1 MEYIILDLEWNQ
13 PVSKNSYPYL
23 RIGDRFSNEIIEI
36 GAVKVNEKNEII
48 DTFKAVIKPKYYKK
62 LNSNVMKL
70 THLKEEIVTGGIGF
84 DVAIAQF
91 RDWCSPAGIFFSWGR
106 DDIYVM
112 KQNLEFY
119 GIDFAWIQSWYNLQL
134 IFSKECFGNSNQR
147 SLTFA
152 MEHLQIPQESDKPFH
167 DACHD
172 AYYTAKI
179 FTKLNMQTALT
190 NYDSTSCFA
199 ELCREENDGGL
210 GPFRTKGE
218 ALSNKDVTAL
228 LCPQCKTP
236 LTTSVDWFAN
246 NDKYVSLAVCKAHG
260 TFLGRIKFVRQQ
272 NGTLRVRRS
281 IQKAAPEQLAQIKQK
296 SEMKKEKA
304 KAYRRT
310 RMKKAKRQKA
320 DSEA

>member
-36 GAVKVNEKNEII
+36 GAAKVNDKNEII

-91 RDWCSPAGIFFSWGR
+91 QGWCGTSAIIFSWGR

-119 GIDFAWIQSWYNLQL
+119 GIDYSWIQSWYNLQL
-134 IFSKECFGNSNQR
+134 IFSKACFDNSNQR
-147 SLTFA
+147 SLAFA
-152 MEHLQIPQESDKPFH
+152 MEYFSIQAEEDKPFH

-179 FTKLNMQTALT
+179 FTKLPMQAALAS
-190 NYDSTSCFA
+190 YDGTSCFSD
-199 ELCREENDGGL
+199 LCKEESEGGL

-218 ALSNKDVTAL
+218 ALSNKEVTVL
-228 LCPQCKTP
+228 LCPHCKTP
-236 LTTSVDWFAN
+236 LTPSVDWFAN
-246 NDKYVSLAVCKAHG
+246 NDKYVALAVCKAHG
-260 TFLGRIKFVRQQ
+260 TFIGRIKFIRQT

-281 IQKAAPEQLAQIKQK
+281 LQKALPEQLAQIKQK

-310 RMKKAKRQKA
+310 RAKQFRRQHTKP
-320 DSEA
+320 EA

>member
-1 MEYIILDLEWNQ
+1 MDYIILDLEWNQ

-36 GAVKVNEKNEII
+36 GAAKVNDRLQIV
-48 DTFKAVIKPKYYKK
+48 DTFKVVIKPKYYKK
-62 LNSNVMKL
+62 LNSNVMKI
-70 THLKEEIVTGGIGF
+70 THLKQEIITGGIGF

-91 RDWCSPAGIFFSWGR
+91 QDWCGKDAMLFSWGR

-119 GIDFAWIQSWYNLQL
+119 EIDSSWIQSWYNLQL
-134 IFSKECFGNSNQR
+134 MFSKEVFGNSNQR
-147 SLTFA
+147 SLSFA
-152 MEHLQIPQESDKPFH
+152 MEHFAIPQEDARPFH
-167 DACHD
+167 DAEND

-179 FTKLNMQTALT
+179 FLKLDIRAALD
-190 NYDSTSCFA
+190 NYDTISSFA
-199 ELCREENDGGL
+199 SLCHEEMGGGL

-218 ALSNKDVTAL
+218 ALSNKEVTTL

-246 NDKYVSLAVCKAHG
+246 NDKYVSLASCKAHG
-260 TFLGRIKFVRQQ
+260 TFLGRIKFIRQSD
-272 NGTLRVRRS
+272 GLLRVRRS
-281 IQKAAPEQLAQIKQK
+281 VQKAQQEQLAQIKQK

-310 RMKKAKRQKA
+310 RMKKLKRQK
-320 DSEA
+320 STPEA

>member
-1 MEYIILDLEWNQ
+1 MNYIVLDLEWNQ

-36 GAVKVNEKNEII
+36 GAAKVSDTGQIT

-62 LNSNVMKL
+62 LNSNVMKI
-70 THLKEEIVTGGIGF
+70 THLKQEILTGGIGF

-91 RDWCSPAGIFFSWGR
+91 REWCGEDATFFSWGR

-119 GIDFAWIQSWYNLQL
+119 ETDYSWIQSWYNLQL
-134 IFSKECFGNSNQR
+134 IFSKEVFGNSSQR

-152 MEHLQIPQESDKPFH
+152 MEHFAIPQEEDKPFH
-167 DACHD
+167 DACND

-179 FTKLNMQTALT
+179 LLKLHLQEALN
-190 NYDSTSCFA
+190 NYDSISSFA
-199 ELCREENDGGL
+199 LLCHEENSGGL
-210 GPFRTKGE
+210 GPFRTKSE
-218 ALSNKDVTAL
+218 ALSNKEVTSL

-236 LTTSVDWFAN
+236 LTFSVDWFAN
-246 NDKYVSLAVCKAHG
+246 NDKYVALASCKAHG
-260 TFLGRIKFVRQQ
+260 TFLGRIKFIRQQ
-272 NGTLRVRRS
+272 DGSLRVRRS
-281 IQKAAPEQLAQIKQK
+281 IQKAQQEQLAQIKQK

-304 KAYRRT
+304 KAYRRSRT
-310 RMKKAKRQKA
+310 KRMKKQYH
-320 DSEA
+320 SPEA

>member
-1 MEYIILDLEWNQ
+1 MDYIILDLEWNQ

-36 GAVKVNEKNEII
+36 GAAKVNEKNQIT

-70 THLKEEIVTGGIGF
+70 THLKQEIVTGGIGF

-91 RDWCSPAGIFFSWGR
+91 RRWCGEGAIFFSWGR

-112 KQNLEFY
+112 QQNLEFY
-119 GIDFAWIQSWYNLQL
+119 NIDYSWIQSWYNLQL
-134 IFSKECFGNSNQR
+134 IFSKEAFGNSTQR

-152 MEHLQIPQESDKPFH
+152 MEHFAVPQEAARPFH
-167 DACHD
+167 DACND

-179 FTKLNMQTALT
+179 FLALDMQHALE
-190 NYDSTSCFA
+190 NYDAVSSFA
-199 ELCREENDGGL
+199 DLCREEDNGGL

-218 ALSNKDVTAL
+218 ALSSREVTTL
-228 LCPQCKTP
+228 VCPQCKTP
-236 LTTSVDWFAN
+236 LKPSVDWFSN
-246 NDKYVSLAVCKAHG
+246 NDKYVTLAICKAHG
-260 TFLGRIKFVRQQ
+260 TFLGRIKFIRQSD
-272 NGTLRVRRS
+272 GMLRVRRS
-281 IQKAAPEQLAQIKQK
+281 IQKALPEQLAQIKQK

-310 RMKKAKRQKA
+310 RAKQMKKHRT
-320 DSEA
+320 EG

>member
-23 RIGDRFSNEIIEI
+23 RIGERFSNEIIEI
-36 GAVKVNEKNEII
+36 GAAKVSAENRIT

-62 LNSNVMKL
+62 LNSNVMKI
-70 THLKEEIVTGGIGF
+70 THLKQEIITGGIGF

-91 RDWCSPAGIFFSWGR
+91 RDWCGENAVFFSWGR

-119 GIDFAWIQSWYNLQL
+119 ELDYSWIQSWYNLQL
-134 IFSKECFGNSNQR
+134 IFSKEVFSNSNQR

-152 MEHLQIPQESDKPFH
+152 MEHFSIPQDEDKPFH
-167 DACHD
+167 DACND

-179 FTKLNMQTALT
+179 FLKLNIQNALAD
-190 NYDSTSCFA
+190 YDTISSFA
-199 ELCREENDGGL
+199 DLCREEDNGGL

-218 ALSNKDVTAL
+218 ALSDKEVTTL
-228 LCPQCKTP
+228 FCPQCRTP
-236 LTTSVDWFAN
+236 LAPSVDWFSN
-246 NDKYVSLAVCKAHG
+246 NDKYVALAICKAHG
-260 TFLGRIKFVRQQ
+260 TFLGRIKFIRQSD
-272 NGTLRVRRS
+272 GKLRVRRS
-281 IQKAAPEQLAQIKQK
+281 VQKALPEQLVQIKQK

-310 RMKKAKRQKA
+310 RAKQLRKLHKP
-320 DSEA
+320 EG

>member
-36 GAVKVNEKNEII
+36 GAAKVDENNRII

-62 LNSNVMKL
+62 LNSNVMKI
-70 THLKEEIVTGGIGF
+70 THLKQEIVTGGIGF
-84 DVAIAQF
+84 DVAIARF
-91 RDWCSPAGIFFSWGR
+91 RDWCGEDAIFFSWGR

-119 GIDFAWIQSWYNLQL
+119 QIDYSWISKWYNLQL
-134 IFSKECFGNSNQR
+134 IFSKEVFGNSNQR
-147 SLTFA
+147 SLSFA
-152 MEHLQIPQESDKPFH
+152 MEHFGIESEEDKPFH
-167 DACHD
+167 DACND

-179 FTKLNMQTALT
+179 FLHLDMCTALD
-190 NYDSTSCFA
+190 NYDAISSFSR
-199 ELCREENDGGL
+199 LCAEENDGGL

-218 ALSNKDVTAL
+218 ALSNKDVTSL

-236 LTTSVDWFAN
+236 LTPSVDWFSN

-260 TFLGRIKFVRQQ
+260 TFLGRIKFIRQSD
-272 NGTLRVRRS
+272 GRLRVRRS
-281 IQKAAPEQLAQIKQK
+281 VQKTSAEQLAQIKQK

-310 RMKKAKRQKA
+310 RAKQKRHPSLDA
-320 DSEA
+320 